1 MILLDFLRFS
11 SGFSMF
17 HCRPA
22 GYKTKQTGQ
31 DSGHTMLTGMHTGA
45 VKTVESTT
53 DLHLQ

>member
-1 MILLDFLRFS
+1 
-11 SGFSMF
+11 MF

-22 GYKTKQTGQ
+22 GYKTKETGQ
-31 DSGHTMLTGMHTGA
+31 NSGNTMLTGMHTGA